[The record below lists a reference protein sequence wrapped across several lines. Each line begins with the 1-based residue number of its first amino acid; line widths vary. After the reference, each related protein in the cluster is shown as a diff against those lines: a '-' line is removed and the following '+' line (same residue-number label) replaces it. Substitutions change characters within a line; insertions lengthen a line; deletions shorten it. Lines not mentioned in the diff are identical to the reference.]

1 MIPREHGKESQRFP
15 YRKCEHL
22 PKGTDE
28 FENEKGS
35 QC

>member
-1 MIPREHGKESQRFP
+1 MIPRELGKESQRFP
-15 YRKCEHL
+15 CRKCEHL
-22 PKGTDE
+22 PKSTDE